1 MTNSVKA
8 LSRKSHPGYG
18 RLAAIGSDRRI
29 ECSGHRQGTHSVPFA
44 EFRVVLYDLTEKCEI
59 FVRILAEVFR
69 MKPDMVDAAGASGQ
83 IHALFDSV

>member
-8 LSRKSHPGYG
+8 LSRKSHAGYG
-18 RLAAIGSDRRI
+18 RLAAIGPDSRI
-29 ECSGHRQGTHSVPFA
+29 ECAGHRQGTHSVLFA
-44 EFRVVLYDLTEKCEI
+44 EFRVVLYDLSEKCEI
-59 FVRILAEVFR
+59 FVRIVAEVFR